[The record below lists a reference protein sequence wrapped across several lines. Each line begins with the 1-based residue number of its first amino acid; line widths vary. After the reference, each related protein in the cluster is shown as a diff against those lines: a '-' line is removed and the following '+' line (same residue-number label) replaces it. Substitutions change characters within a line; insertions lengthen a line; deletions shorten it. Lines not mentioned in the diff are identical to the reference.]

1 MLELFV
7 MCPFHH
13 TLCLSNA
20 VTTLFINF
28 RWEDGRRRK
37 RIQQWSDRRER
48 WAHDQGIVPYKT
60 MIHSLWVKCTPYYVG
75 CKSLYCNECNSMLI
89 IHIFSVYMWSRSC
102 VSWFLCCRL
111 WTGWFYTWGL
121 CTPLIITVLMSIL
134 TRMRCHTGVASCILE
149 GYHQQLKLPNRMV
162 DQNLLLD

>member
-1 MLELFV
+1 MKWPWRE
-7 MCPFHH
+7 MSAWSRYC
-13 TLCLSNA
+13 TLQNL
-20 VTTLFINF
+20 
-28 RWEDGRRRK
+28 
-37 RIQQWSDRRER
+37 
-48 WAHDQGIVPYKT
+48 T
-60 MIHSLWVKCTPYYVG
+60 MIHSLWVKCTPYYAG